1 MKIIRFNEANMNQ
14 FKNDGS
20 QVAWIVVFLHKSEDS
35 EVFAFS
41 EEKNAD
47 NFIINYINEEEDRS
61 FITLKEA
68 MDWWD
73 EWGKNDEGIE
83 YKKIS
88 ISTDKIEIDPEV
100 LKRAHTKRFD
110 L

>member
-20 QVAWIVVFLHKSEDS
+20 QVAWIVVFLHKSDDS
-35 EVFAFS
+35 EIFAFS
-41 EEKNAD
+41 EEKSAD
-47 NFIINYINEEEDRS
+47 NFIINHINEEDDHS

-73 EWGKNDEGIE
+73 DNFTEGIE
-83 YKKIS
+83 YKQIS